1 MIRIPL
7 LVVGLGLASAFAPQR
22 PNAIAPQRSLSADR
36 RVRKLAATSPSFFD
50 KQMTEATTELSW
62 GDAYA
67 ARRFKPLDTRAS
79 ASTFP
84 TTIEPLQS
92 AEWGALAL
100 PRVTS
105 VSMGEL
111 NTFTAGFMGWDQSG
125 AATATIPA
133 AADAQRHMLESIAGG
148 HHDPAH
154 LRPLPKKLAI
164 AAPESALGGTEEPE
178 FDAHDAVGGQES
190 SAGCVRPGTSGTLQ
204 DPLVGLGGAPHWA
217 KKCDLV
223 EGTQAAD
230 RGLLKQMPS

>member
-164 AAPESALGGTEEPE
+164 AAPESALGARKNRSLMLMTRLVVRRVLRVVFGR
-178 FDAHDAVGGQES
+178 ARVGPYKTRSWAWEALRTGRKSVTS
-190 SAGCVRPGTSGTLQ
+190 SRALRLPT
-204 DPLVGLGGAPHWA
+204 GAF
-217 KKCDLV
+217 
-223 EGTQAAD
+223 
-230 RGLLKQMPS
+230 